1 MIAPATEAELHIAS
15 KMRRGRAYLTN
26 EGGEAMTQEAIAAGF
41 IGGGLATF
49 AAALWWGLALKQHRM
64 ASHLATFAGLLF
76 LVACVLTWGRS

>member
-1 MIAPATEAELHIAS
+1 
-15 KMRRGRAYLTN
+15 
-26 EGGEAMTQEAIAAGF
+26 MTQEAIAAGF